1 MTSIRP
7 VLFDQ
12 IRRNPFVILPPD
24 GQVKPDNA
32 GPAGG
37 AGPKVSFWYRSS
49 DLNASLSD
57 APSDLTTT
65 PNKSF

>member
-49 DLNASLSD
+49 EFDASLSKN
-57 APSDLTTT
+57 PTNLITT
-65 PNKSF
+65 PTTGR